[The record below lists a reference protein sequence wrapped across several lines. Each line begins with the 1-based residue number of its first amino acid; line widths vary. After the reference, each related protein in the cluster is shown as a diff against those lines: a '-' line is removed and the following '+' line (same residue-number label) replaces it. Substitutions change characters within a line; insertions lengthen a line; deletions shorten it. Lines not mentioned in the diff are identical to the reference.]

1 MTNDAKLLRIAEI
14 KSVTLTLK
22 RQSLFYVLS
31 IIIPMALTSIMN
43 AFVFILPAN
52 SGEKVSFLVS
62 IFVSHAVFLNF
73 VYDIMPRTSTRVPKI
88 MIYLICIL
96 LQSFLALLAV
106 TTTLRIRNNQLQG
119 DHKRVSTVA
128 DETEV
133 DNSTEVSKMKCRL
146 HNLDAQKMEY
156 ILFVVFLLAAILNIA
171 VFIK

>member
-1 MTNDAKLLRIAEI
+1 MTGGIASFNGFAFKTAI
-14 KSVTLTLK
+14 LTLK
-22 RQSLFYVLS
+22 RQSHFYVLS

-43 AFVFILPAN
+43 AFVFILPAD

-73 VYDIMPRTSTRVPKI
+73 VYDIMPRTSTRAPKI

-128 DETEV
+128 DQTEE
-133 DNSTEVSKMKCRL
+133 DNSTQRSKGMGRL
-146 HNLDAQKMEY
+146 RNFYIEKLDN
-156 ILFVVFLLAAILNIA
+156 IFFVVFLLVAIINTVVL
-171 VFIK
+171 FT

>member
-1 MTNDAKLLRIAEI
+1 MTSGEANFSEIALQ
-14 KSVTLTLK
+14 SVILTLE

-43 AFVFILPAN
+43 AFVFIFPAD
-52 SGEKVSFLVS
+52 SGEKVSFLIS

-128 DETEV
+128 DKTEG
-133 DNSTEVSKMKCRL
+133 DNSTEVSKMKGRL
-146 HNLDAQKMEY
+146 QNLDAQKMDN
-156 ILFVVFLLAAILNIA
+156 ILFVVFLSIAIINTV
-171 VFIK
+171 VFVA